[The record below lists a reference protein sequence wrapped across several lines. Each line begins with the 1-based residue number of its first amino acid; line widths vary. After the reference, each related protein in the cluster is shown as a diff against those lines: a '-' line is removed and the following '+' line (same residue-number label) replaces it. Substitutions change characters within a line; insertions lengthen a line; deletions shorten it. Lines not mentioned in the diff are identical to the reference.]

1 MRLNRLN
8 LRKIDEIIDSIKFP
22 ETWTL
27 QEQIEKAKHV
37 FANIGSKYFDEEL
50 LTLYMM
56 IRNELKIKD
65 AQRLSQRTFS
75 KQSKTKRIGTISE
88 QQLEKRSEKPAQ
100 QVPIG
105 LTSYI
110 NLEECFCY

>member
-8 LRKIDEIIDSIKFP
+8 LRRIEEIITSIKFK

-27 QEQIEKAKHV
+27 NEQIEKTKIV
-37 FANIGSKYFDEEL
+37 FGNMGSKYLDEEL

-65 AQRLSQRTFS
+65 IKNHL
-75 KQSKTKRIGTISE
+75 
-88 QQLEKRSEKPAQ
+88 
-100 QVPIG
+100 G

-110 NLEECFCY
+110 NIEECFCTEEL